1 MIYVMSDIHWNLSFF
16 RSVMKRIRL
25 RKNDT
30 L

>member
-16 RSVMKRIRL
+16 RSVMKQIRL